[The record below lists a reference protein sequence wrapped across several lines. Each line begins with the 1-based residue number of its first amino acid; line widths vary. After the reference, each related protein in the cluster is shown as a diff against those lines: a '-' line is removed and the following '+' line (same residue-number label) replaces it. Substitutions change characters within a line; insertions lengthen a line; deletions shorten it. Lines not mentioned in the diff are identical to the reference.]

1 MNKNE
6 REEIKKMFIRL
17 REILSAEIEK
27 LLQEELSLSNELK
40 IAFGL
45 VKLVIEIDKIL
56 PSPWTNNINYVYPE
70 ISGKQYK
77 INLKLKETDAF
88 K

>member
-1 MNKNE
+1 
-6 REEIKKMFIRL
+6 MFIRL

-27 LLQEELSLSNELK
+27 LLQEEISLSNELK
-40 IAFGL
+40 IVFEL

-56 PSPWTNNINYVYPE
+56 PSPWTSNINYVYPE
-70 ISGKQYK
+70 ISDKQYK
-77 INLKLKETDAF
+77 INLKLKGIDAF